1 MKKLIKRYEI
11 HLVIIGFALFFLYE
25 ARFFEP
31 TNYLTCKHNFKGSFY
46 LKIKQGTYRAFEYTN
61 SNFKDDYMVRSFD
74 INIRQ
79 NYISFTD
86 DMSQTFEEFSKSQ
99 DMFSINRT
107 TLEMNDGPRVI
118 GQCVNKNDKK
128 I

>member
-1 MKKLIKRYEI
+1 MKALIKRYEI
-11 HLVIIGFALFFLYE
+11 HLVIIGFALFFLYN
-25 ARFFEP
+25 AGFFKP
-31 TNYLTCKHNFKGSFY
+31 TNYLTCKHNYKGSFY
-46 LKIKQGTYRAFEYTN
+46 LKIKQSTNRAFEYTN
-61 SNFKDDYMVRSFD
+61 SNFKDDYIVRSFD
-74 INIRQ
+74 INIKQ

>member
-1 MKKLIKRYEI
+1 MKALIKRYEI

-31 TNYLTCKHNFKGSFY
+31 TNYLTCKHKYKGSFY
-46 LKIKQGTYRAFEYTN
+46 LKIVQKNYTAFEYDKP
-61 SNFKDDYMVRSFD
+61 NFKDDYIVRSFD
-74 INIRQ
+74 INIKQ

-118 GQCVNKNDKK
+118 GQCANKNDKK

>member
-1 MKKLIKRYEI
+1 MQK
-11 HLVIIGFALFFLYE
+11 
-25 ARFFEP
+25 
-31 TNYLTCKHNFKGSFY
+31 NYT
-46 LKIKQGTYRAFEYTN
+46 AFEYDKPK
-61 SNFKDDYMVRSFD
+61 FKDDYIVRSFD
-74 INIRQ
+74 INIKQ